1 MAGGSRRGLI
11 ALGLLVLAGCSAA
24 KGSLSGTVTF
34 QGKPIV
40 YGTVIAVCSDGISR
54 SANIE
59 PDGSYRLDNLPTG
72 EVKLAV
78 LSPEP
83 YETPSSPRRGERS
96 VPAKPAPNGAVDRS
110 KWVKI
115 PEEYG
120 DPRLSGLATRVVA
133 GHSTFDLPLR

>member
-1 MAGGSRRGLI
+1 MAGASRRQLI
-11 ALGLLVLAGCSAA
+11 AVGLLFLAGCSAH

-59 PDGSYRLDNLPTG
+59 PDGSYRFDSLPTG

-83 YETPSSPRRGERS
+83 YEPSSSIRRGERS
-96 VPAKPAPNGAVDRS
+96 GPAKSAPNGPVDHS

-115 PEEYG
+115 PEEYA
-120 DPRLSGLATRVVA
+120 DPRISGLATRVTA
-133 GHSTFDLPLR
+133 GHSTSDLQLH